1 MFRPL
6 LSPFASIRGGRDAT
20 EEAKACATFSDG
32 GVRGGGDRGG
42 VEPDAVGA
50 RRGGTSGGS
59 MELAIGALVVVV
71 LVIILLRLL
80 GLF

>member
-1 MFRPL
+1 
-6 LSPFASIRGGRDAT
+6 
-20 EEAKACATFSDG
+20 
-32 GVRGGGDRGG
+32 
-42 VEPDAVGA
+42 
-50 RRGGTSGGS
+50 